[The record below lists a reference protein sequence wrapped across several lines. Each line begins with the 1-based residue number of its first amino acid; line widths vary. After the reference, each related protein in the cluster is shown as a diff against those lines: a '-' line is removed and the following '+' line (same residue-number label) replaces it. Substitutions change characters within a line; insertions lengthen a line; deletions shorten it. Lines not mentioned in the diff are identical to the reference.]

1 MNAPT
6 RTPEAAALANIA
18 AYANDAWDQRIV
30 PALTD
35 YVAAPAKSPMF
46 DAQWAEHGLLDRVV
60 CDAAAWVESRKVAG
74 LTLEALRLE
83 GRTPVIFF
91 NIPAT
96 SGRRAAPS
104 PDTPSRGADAES
116 FFGGSKPT
124 RCRRHRAALRPLRQ

>member
-46 DAQWAEHGLLDRVV
+46 DAQWADHGLLTAS
-60 CDAAAWVESRKVAG
+60 CAM
-74 LTLEALRLE
+74 
-83 GRTPVIFF
+83 
-91 NIPAT
+91 
-96 SGRRAAPS
+96 
-104 PDTPSRGADAES
+104 
-116 FFGGSKPT
+116 
-124 RCRRHRAALRPLRQ
+124 LRPGSRVARWPV